1 MAKKAVE
8 FKVGI
13 VVIIG
18 VVMLV
23 GTILWLQGFQF
34 NQSHNTIKV
43 LFKSTGGLKKG
54 DFVSVSGV
62 NMGKVSKITLEK
74 DGVLADLKVSS
85 DAYLHSDA
93 KFIIKNY
100 GIMGERYIYI
110 EPGTSGKPLDL
121 SKVQPGEASPGTAEL
136 IGLFGETIQDVQ
148 KILNDIKST
157 VASEKN
163 LENLVDLAATLN
175 DLSLKL
181 NTFFLDNRGS
191 IKQTFSNLENVT
203 GQLSKFVDTSSY
215 KVDSTLTNFAQA
227 SASLNKLADSLE
239 VVTRMVTKFMQ
250 GLEEGKGTLGLLSED
265 PTLYQDIKKT
275 IRSMEGIIEDIR
287 HDPKKYLNV
296 EVKIF

>member
-23 GTILWLQGFQF
+23 ATILWLQGFQF

-74 DGVLADLKVSS
+74 NGVLADLKVSS

-110 EPGTSGKPLDL
+110 EPGTSDKSLDL
-121 SKVQPGEASPGTAEL
+121 SKVQHGEASPGTAEL

-250 GLEEGKGTLGLLSED
+250 GVDEGKGTLGLLSED

-275 IRSMEGIIEDIR
+275 IRSLNTFIEDVR

>member
-62 NMGKVSKITLEK
+62 SMGKVSKITLEK
-74 DGVLADLKVSS
+74 NGVLADLKVSS

-121 SKVQPGEASPGTAEL
+121 SKVQNGEASPGTAEL
-136 IGLFGETIQDVQ
+136 IGLFGETIEDVQ

-250 GLEEGKGTLGLLSED
+250 GVDEGKGTLGLLSED

-275 IRSMEGIIEDIR
+275 IRSLNTFIEDVR